1 MRSGVGTWLILVM
14 NESASESWF
23 EGWQSS
29 VGSRVAEFRKSVQ
42 KAITRRSRGDGAV
55 GAIGL
60 QVERDVQELVNE
72 FGRGLMREA
81 FDIANTTTSEVTVC
95 GETWGFQRVYTGTY
109 ETTFGEVS
117 LARSTYQLHGKGR
130 ALIPLD
136 LRLGIVEGRYT
147 PLVSRIANRALGS
160 MPTNEGEA
168 LLKEIGVCV
177 LSRSTL
183 HRLPQAMLAR
193 VRDDMDAIEK
203 SVRATDVIPADACS
217 VQVAM
222 DGVMVPTDGDD
233 AAPRG
238 RKAASPEPA
247 RHEQKYGL
255 RPGSAERLDAAAAE
269 DAPLDDAT
277 PAPMTDTQGR
287 AWREASV
294 GTVSFWDKGG
304 DLLKTI
310 YLGEMPSYRKLGL
323 VARLEHEFAAVHAQ
337 RPDLRVVL
345 ASDGA
350 PTQWESLREIAARV
364 LGDKPR
370 TELLDF
376 FHGAS
381 RLGTAAKAIWG
392 TTEEATVTGE
402 HWKTVLREKTR
413 GASLVLKSLEYQRSV
428 ADAATAKEL
437 TKSINY
443 LARHKKERRL
453 GYAAAKKLGL
463 PIGTGV
469 TEAAA
474 KTLVSVRMKRS
485 GARYSDHGGYTILTL
500 RAAILSERFEAL
512 SAEIESTYSLAVA
525 A

>member
-1 MRSGVGTWLILVM
+1 MS
-14 NESASESWF
+14 ESAMVSWF

-29 VGSRVAEFRKSVQ
+29 IGGRVAEFRRAVEN
-42 KAITRRSRGDGAV
+42 AVARASRGGGEVGAV
-55 GAIGL
+55 GL
-60 QVERDVQELVNE
+60 EVERDAQELANE
-72 FGRGLMREA
+72 LGRVLMKEA
-81 FDIANTTTSEVTVC
+81 FAIANTTSSEVTVC

-117 LARSTYQLHGKGR
+117 VARSTYQQKGKGR

-160 MPTNEGEA
+160 MPSKEGEA
-168 LLKEIGVCV
+168 LLKEIGVCM

-193 VRDDMDAIEK
+193 VRDDMDGIEER
-203 SVRATDVIPADACS
+203 VRATDRIPAEACS
-217 VQVAM
+217 VQVGM
-222 DGVMVPTDGDD
+222 DGVMVPTEGDD
-233 AAPRG
+233 AGRRG
-238 RKAASPEPA
+238 RKTEAPDPA

-255 RPGSAERLDAAAAE
+255 RSGATERAEVEGDVAV
-269 DAPLDDAT
+269 DDAT
-277 PAPMTDTQGR
+277 QAPMKDTKGR

-294 GTVSFWDKGG
+294 GTVSFWDKDGE
-304 DLLKTI
+304 LLKTI
-310 YLGEMPSYRKLGL
+310 YLGEMPCYRKTGL
-323 VARLEHEFAAVHAQ
+323 AARLEREFAAVHEQ
-337 RPDLRVVL
+337 RPDLRPVL

-350 PTQWESLREIAARV
+350 PTQWQTLREIAGRV
-364 LGDKPR
+364 LGDKPW

-392 TTEEATVTGE
+392 TSEEATVTGE

-413 GASLVLKSLEYQRSV
+413 GAALVIKSLEYQRSV

-437 TKSINY
+437 TKSIKY
-443 LARHKKERRL
+443 LVRHKKEGRL
-453 GYAAAKKLGL
+453 GYAAAKKVGL

-485 GARYSDHGGYTILTL
+485 GARYSDHGGHTILTL
-500 RAAILSERFEAL
+500 RAALLSDRFDTL
-512 SAEIESTYSLAVA
+512 SAEIESTYTLPVA

>member
-1 MRSGVGTWLILVM
+1 MIESSSG
-14 NESASESWF
+14 SWF

-29 VGSRVAEFRKSVQ
+29 IGGRVAEFRKTVQ
-42 KAITRRSRGDGAV
+42 QAMAPRRRGGGAV
-55 GAIGL
+55 GAVGL
-60 QVERDVQELVNE
+60 QLERVVQELVNE

-81 FDIANTTTSEVTVC
+81 FEIANTTSSEVTVC
-95 GETWGFQRVYTGTY
+95 GETWGFQRVYMGTY

-117 LARSTYQLHGKGR
+117 VARSTYQRKGKGR

-147 PLVSRIANRALGS
+147 PLVSRIASRALGS

-193 VRDDMDAIEK
+193 VRDDMDGIEER
-203 SVRATDVIPADACS
+203 VRATDEIPAEACT
-217 VQVAM
+217 VQVGM
-222 DGVMVPTDGDD
+222 DGVMVPTDGDN
-233 AAPRG
+233 ARRRG
-238 RKAASPEPA
+238 RKTDSPEAA

-255 RPGSAERLDAAAAE
+255 KPEPTEPADVVVEESAPD
-269 DAPLDDAT
+269 DDAT
-277 PAPMTDTQGR
+277 QAPMDDTTGR

-294 GTVSFWDKGG
+294 GTVSFWDKDGE
-304 DLLKTI
+304 LLKTI
-310 YLGEMPSYRKLGL
+310 YLGEMPCYRKMGL
-323 VARLEHEFAAVHAQ
+323 AARLEREFAAVHEQ
-337 RPDLRVVL
+337 RPDLRPVL

-350 PTQWESLREIAARV
+350 PTQWETLREIAGRV
-364 LGDKPR
+364 LGDKPW

-381 RLGTAAKAIWG
+381 RLGNAAKAIWG
-392 TTEEATVTGE
+392 TSEEATVTGE

-413 GASLVLKSLEYQRSV
+413 GAALVLKSLEYQRSV
-428 ADAATAKEL
+428 ADEATAKEL

-443 LARHKKERRL
+443 LARHKREGRL
-453 GYAAAKKLGL
+453 GYAAAKRLNL

-500 RAAILSERFEAL
+500 RAAILSRRFDTL
-512 SAEIESTYSLAVA
+512 SVEIESTYVLPVA

>member
-1 MRSGVGTWLILVM
+1 MI
-14 NESASESWF
+14 ESASESWF
-23 EGWQSS
+23 EGWQASI
-29 VGSRVAEFRKSVQ
+29 GGRVSEFRKAVQ
-42 KAITRRSRGDGAV
+42 KSVARAGRGRGAV
-55 GAIGL
+55 GAVGL
-60 QVERDVQELVNE
+60 QVERDAQELANE

-81 FDIANTTTSEVTVC
+81 FEIANTTSSEVTVF

-117 LARSTYQLHGKGR
+117 VARSTYQQKGKGR

-136 LRLGIVEGRYT
+136 LRLGMVEGRYT
-147 PLVSRIANRALGS
+147 PLVSRIASRALGS
-160 MPTNEGEA
+160 MPTSEGEA

-193 VRDDMDAIEK
+193 VRDDMDGIEER
-203 SVRATDVIPADACS
+203 VRAHDEIPAEACT
-217 VQVAM
+217 VQVGM

-233 AAPRG
+233 AARRG
-238 RKAASPEPA
+238 RKTDTPAPA

-255 RPGSAERLDAAAAE
+255 QSGSTEPAGAQVEESVA
-269 DAPLDDAT
+269 DDAT
-277 PAPMTDTQGR
+277 EAPTDDTQGL

-304 DLLKTI
+304 ELLKTI
-310 YLGEMPSYRKLGL
+310 YLGEMPCYRKTGL
-323 VARLEHEFAAVHAQ
+323 AARLEREFAAVHEQ
-337 RPDLRVVL
+337 RPDLHVVL

-350 PTQWESLREIAARV
+350 PTQWEALREIAGRV
-364 LGDKPR
+364 LDDKPW

-381 RLGTAAKAIWG
+381 RLGNAAKAIWG
-392 TTEEATVTGE
+392 TSEEATVTGE
-402 HWKTVLREKTR
+402 HWKTVLREKIR
-413 GASLVLKSLEYQRSV
+413 GAALVLKSLEYQRGV

-453 GYAAAKKLGL
+453 GYAAAKRLHL

-474 KTLVSVRMKRS
+474 KTLVTVRMKRS

-500 RAAILSERFEAL
+500 RAAILSGRFDTL
-512 SAEIESTYSLAVA
+512 SSEIESTYALPVA

>member
-1 MRSGVGTWLILVM
+1 MSGM
-14 NESASESWF
+14 SENSLGSWF

-29 VGSRVAEFRKSVQ
+29 IVGRVAEFRKTVQ
-42 KAITRRSRGDGAV
+42 KAVVQASRGGGAV

-60 QVERDVQELVNE
+60 QVERDVQELANE
-72 FGRGLMREA
+72 FGRGLMQEA
-81 FDIANTTTSEVTVC
+81 FELANTTSSEVTIC
-95 GETWGFQRVYTGTY
+95 GETWGFQRVYMGTY

-117 LARSTYQLHGKGR
+117 LPRSTYQQKGKGR
-130 ALIPLD
+130 ALVPLD
-136 LRLGIVEGRYT
+136 LRLGIIEGRYT

-193 VRDDMDAIEK
+193 VRDDMDGIEER
-203 SVRATDVIPADACS
+203 VRATDEIPAEACT

-222 DGVMVPTDGDD
+222 DGVMVPTDGDG
-233 AAPRG
+233 AARRG
-238 RKAASPEPA
+238 RKTASPEPA

-255 RPGSAERLDAAAAE
+255 RSGSAEPVDVVVVE
-269 DAPLDDAT
+269 DVPDDDAT
-277 PAPMTDTQGR
+277 QAPTDDTKGL

-294 GTVSFWDKGG
+294 GTVSFWDKDGE
-304 DLLKTI
+304 LLKTI
-310 YLGEMPSYRKLGL
+310 YLGGMPCYRKTGL
-323 VARLEHEFAAVHAQ
+323 AARLEREFAAVHEQ
-337 RPDLRVVL
+337 RPDLRPVL

-350 PTQWESLREIAARV
+350 PTQWETLREIAGRV
-364 LGDKPR
+364 LGDKPW

-381 RLGTAAKAIWG
+381 RLGNAAKAIWG
-392 TTEEATVTGE
+392 TSEEATVTGE

-413 GASLVLKSLEYQRSV
+413 GAALVLKSLEYQRSV
-428 ADAATAKEL
+428 ADAVTAKEL

-453 GYAAAKKLGL
+453 GYAAAKRLHL

-500 RAAILSERFEAL
+500 RAAILSGRFDTL
-512 SAEIESTYSLAVA
+512 SAEVESTYALPVA

>member
-1 MRSGVGTWLILVM
+1 MGTWLIVVM
-14 NESASESWF
+14 IENTSESWF

-29 VGSRVAEFRKSVQ
+29 IGGRIAEFRKSVKRAVAQ
-42 KAITRRSRGDGAV
+42 RSRVDGAV

-81 FDIANTTTSEVTVC
+81 FEIADTTTSEVTVS
-95 GETWGFQRVYTGTY
+95 GETWGFQRVYTGSY

-117 LARSTYQLHGKGR
+117 LARSTYQRNGKGR

-168 LLKEIGVCV
+168 LLKEIGVCM

-193 VRDDMDAIEK
+193 VRDDIDVIEK
-203 SVRATDVIPADACS
+203 NVRATDAIPADACS

-233 AAPRG
+233 AARRG
-238 RKAASPEPA
+238 RKTDSPDLA
-247 RHEQKYGL
+247 RHEQKYGS
-255 RPGSAERLDAAAAE
+255 RSGPMDPAELTE
-269 DAPLDDAT
+269 DAPTDDAT
-277 PAPMTDTQGR
+277 LAPMSDTQGR

-294 GTVSFWDKGG
+294 GTVSFWDKDG

-310 YLGEMPSYRKLGL
+310 YLGEMPRYRKLGL
-323 VARLEHEFAAVHAQ
+323 VARLEQEFAAVHAQ

-350 PTQWESLREIAARV
+350 PTQWDSLRKLAARV
-364 LGDKPR
+364 LGDKPWI
-370 TELLDF
+370 ELLDF
-376 FHGAS
+376 FHGAA

-392 TTEEATVTGE
+392 TSEEATVTGE

-413 GASLVLKSLEYQRSV
+413 GAMLVLKSLEYQRSV
-428 ADAATAKEL
+428 ANETTAKEL

-443 LARHKKERRL
+443 ILRHKKEGRL
-453 GYAAAKKLGL
+453 GYAAAKRIGL

-485 GARYSDHGGYTILTL
+485 GARYSDHGGHTILTL
-500 RAAILSERFEAL
+500 RAAILSGRFEAL
-512 SAEIESTYSLAVA
+512 SAEIESTYALSVA